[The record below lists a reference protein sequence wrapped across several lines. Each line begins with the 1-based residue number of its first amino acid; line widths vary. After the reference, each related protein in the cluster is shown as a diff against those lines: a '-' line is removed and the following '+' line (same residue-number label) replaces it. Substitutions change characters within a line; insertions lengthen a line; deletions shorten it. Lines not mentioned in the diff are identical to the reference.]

1 MNSITSIAQYCASV
15 GAAVACAAVFAMR
28 PPHQPEMPDLS
39 NAELKV
45 AYLDCARISSASLL
59 EPDLVTIC
67 SMVASALLQREFGG
81 NREVQQQWSRNAQ
94 VDANGIQTASA
105 LQNLDALLAR

>member
-1 MNSITSIAQYCASV
+1 MNSITSIAQYCVTA

-28 PPHQPEMPDLS
+28 PPHQTEMPNLS

-45 AYLDCARISSASLL
+45 AYLDCARISAASLL

-81 NREVQQQWSRNAQ
+81 NPDLQQQWWRKAQ
-94 VDANGIQTASA
+94 HDASGIQTASA
-105 LQNLDALLAR
+105 LKNLDALLAR

>member
-1 MNSITSIAQYCASV
+1 MNGITSIAQYCVSV
-15 GAAVACAAVFAMR
+15 GAALACAAVFAMR
-28 PPHQPEMPDLS
+28 PPHLQDMPDLS

-67 SMVASALLQREFGG
+67 SMVASALLRREFGG
-81 NREVQQQWSRNAQ
+81 DRNRQLQWSAKAQ
-94 VDANGIQTASA
+94 EDVDGIQAASA
-105 LQNLDALLAR
+105 LRNLDALLVR